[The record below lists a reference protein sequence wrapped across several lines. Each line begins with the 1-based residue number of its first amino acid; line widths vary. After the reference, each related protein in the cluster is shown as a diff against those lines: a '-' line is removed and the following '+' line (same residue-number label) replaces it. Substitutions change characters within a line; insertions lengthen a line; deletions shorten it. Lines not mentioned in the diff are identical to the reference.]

1 MPSPSPSPTIIETI
15 YLHAN
20 DDELE
25 DEDLDQQA
33 KWISRGFRF
42 GALARGRD
50 LAFRVTVARR
60 AWFALP
66 RRQQNYEVWT
76 QLVLSNFRLLVLPG
90 DGTCC
95 PVAAKATA
103 DIILEGWRADKK
115 MVCLPG
121 LANEPGPS
129 GYVNGVDYTKIVGID
144 PVDPFEPWA
153 PRRLHLA
160 QFLVPF

>member
-1 MPSPSPSPTIIETI
+1 MTTPTIIETI
-15 YLHAN
+15 YLHPSN
-20 DDELE
+20 DELD

-50 LAFRVTVARR
+50 LAFRVTVARH

-66 RRQQNYEVWT
+66 RRQQNYDEWT
-76 QLVLSNFRLLVLPG
+76 RLVLAGFRLLVVPG

-95 PVAAKATA
+95 PVVAKATA
-103 DIILEGWRADKK
+103 DIILASWRADGK
-115 MVCLPG
+115 MVCLPS
-121 LANEPGPS
+121 LAHEPAAT
-129 GYVNGVDYTKIVGID
+129 GYANGVDYTKIVGID